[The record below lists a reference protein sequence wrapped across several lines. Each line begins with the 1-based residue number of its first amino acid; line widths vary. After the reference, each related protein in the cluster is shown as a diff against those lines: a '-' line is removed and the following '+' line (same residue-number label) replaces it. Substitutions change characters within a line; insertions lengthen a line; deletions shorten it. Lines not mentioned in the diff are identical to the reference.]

1 MIGCL
6 ILGTFGAIVIAKL
19 VRHRMGWAGCHG
31 GGGFRHDGGFGGGG
45 WHGWHHRHHHHRD
58 FSGGWGGDH
67 ENDPFVLGQG
77 RHRGGR
83 GFVMGAI
90 LDHVRATPVQ
100 ERAVRAA
107 FEEFRQEVKRFG
119 GGEARTLR
127 QDVSSVLRKPAFD
140 EVFLGELF
148 ARHDRGIEGVRR
160 AFVGLMAKVHDALDD
175 EQRGRLAELLEKG
188 PRFWR
193 HGFDW

>member
-6 ILGTFGAIVIAKL
+6 ILGTLGAIAIAKV
-19 VRHRMGWAGCHG
+19 VRHHMGWAGCHG
-31 GGGFRHDGGFGGGG
+31 GGSWHHGGGFGG
-45 WHGWHHRHHHHRD
+45 GWHHRHHHHRD
-58 FSGGWGGDH
+58 FSGWWGGGEHGGGGPFGVEDDH
-67 ENDPFVLGQG
+67 
-77 RHRGGR
+77 RRGHR

-100 ERAVRAA
+100 ERAIRAA
-107 FEEFRQEVKRFG
+107 FEEFRQEVKRVG

-127 QDVSSVLRKPAFD
+127 QDVSSVLRKPGFD

-160 AFVGLMAKVHDALDD
+160 AFVGLMAKVHESLDD
-175 EQRGRLAELLEKG
+175 EQRGRLAELIERG
-188 PRFWR
+188 PRFGR
-193 HGFDW
+193 YGFDW